1 MTDRELMQQ
10 ALDALEFIRRWG
22 EPEEAVS
29 KRDSAI
35 AAIRARLAQPDHVHT
50 NDTSKER
57 VHKTEKNEH
66 EPVAWNSKMNVTQW
80 FNAIDKPAYSGVYQR
95 QWADEITYS
104 YWNGKY
110 WLYSGRTVNEAME
123 STSLSNTQIA
133 IWRGIA
139 K

>member
-1 MTDRELMQQ
+1 M
-10 ALDALEFIRRWG
+10 I
-22 EPEEAVS
+22 
-29 KRDSAI
+29 
-35 AAIRARLAQPDHVHT
+35 
-50 NDTSKER
+50 
-57 VHKTEKNEH
+57 
-66 EPVAWNSKMNVTQW
+66 VTQW

-95 QWADEITYS
+95 QWAGGITYS

-133 IWRGIA
+133 LWRGIA